1 MMKVTIYNYADGND
15 VLEGVIKMK
24 ETEKELLE
32 WHPWIWEGIISGTQ
46 VEDLNSWPVISQIV
60 LSWLL
65 DKFCLNKK

>member
-32 WHPWIWEGIISGTQ
+32 
-46 VEDLNSWPVISQIV
+46 
-60 LSWLL
+60 
-65 DKFCLNKK
+65 